1 MKKNI
6 ALIALISTA
15 IAAPPATA
23 FQSVFDNAKNLR
35 VLKTLS
41 AAELRETMRGFSFA
55 LGVRCTHCHVRET
68 PEGSERPVMIFD
80 RDDKENKLIARKMLT
95 MVADINAKITG
106 LGRGENHIYQPVTCT
121 TCHRGQNK
129 PILIQTVLDAA
140 LKKGGAEEAIS
151 QYIELKERY
160 YGGHTYDFTPFTFAE
175 YAQTIASGGD
185 LENGAILA
193 AYNTKSHPN
202 EAYGQQILGQIN
214 LAREDYIGAIAAFEA
229 ANKIRPTR
237 FIQGLLKKAQD
248 AEAAAKNK
256 KPGDD

>member
-1 MKKNI
+1 MKKNL
-6 ALIALISTA
+6 ALIALVSTA
-15 IAAPPATA
+15 TLAHPATA
-23 FQSVFDNAKNLR
+23 FQSVFDNAKNLK

-95 MVADINAKITG
+95 MIADINAKIAG
-106 LGRGENHIYQPVTCT
+106 LGRGENHTYQQVTCT

-129 PILIQTVLDAA
+129 PTLIQTVLDGA
-140 LKKGGAEEAIS
+140 LAKGGAEEAIS
-151 QYIELKERY
+151 QYSALKERY

-175 YAQTIASGGD
+175 YAQAVASGGD
-185 LENGAILA
+185 LESGAKLA
-193 AYNTKSHPN
+193 TYNAQNHPN
-202 EAYGQQILGQIN
+202 EAYGQQVLGQIN
-214 LAREDYIGAIAAFEA
+214 MAQENYTGAITAFEA
-229 ANKIRPTR
+229 ANKIRPNR

-248 AEAAAKNK
+248 AEAAAELGKE
-256 KPGDD
+256 